1 MYESA
6 LEGKNYEG
14 PHLSGVL
21 SAGADFVF
29 APPRNSN
36 RAKGKR
42 FHFRSRFFTQINGI
56 QNKCIPAVY
65 SSRALL
71 ARVVSPARLEINCCI
86 KHQRALGGRGS
97 GGNKR

>member
-14 PHLSGVL
+14 PHLSGEL

-36 RAKGKR
+36 RAKKER
-42 FHFRSRFFTQINGI
+42 DFIS
-56 QNKCIPAVY
+56 V
-65 SSRALL
+65 L
-71 ARVVSPARLEINCCI
+71 AFLH
-86 KHQRALGGRGS
+86 K
-97 GGNKR
+97 